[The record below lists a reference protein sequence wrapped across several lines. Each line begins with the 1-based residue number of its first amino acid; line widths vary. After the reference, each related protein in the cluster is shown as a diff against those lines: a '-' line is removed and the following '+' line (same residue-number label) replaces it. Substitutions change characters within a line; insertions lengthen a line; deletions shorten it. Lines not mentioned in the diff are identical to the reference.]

1 MVVPAPQQPER
12 IGPYRILDTLG
23 EGGMGVVYLAEQ
35 QAPVLRRVA
44 IKVVKPGLDSKA
56 VLARFDRERT
66 ALARMDHPC
75 IAAVFDAG
83 LMPSGQPWFAMEYVP
98 GIPLTDYCD
107 RRRLSLRE
115 RIELFLKVCDG
126 VQHAH
131 LKSVVHRDLKPGNV
145 LVSEATGQPKIID
158 FGLAKAMD
166 QELEDR
172 TTFTALGQL
181 LGTPEYMS
189 PEQAGFA
196 GADVDLRTD
205 VYSLGVMFYELI
217 SGALP
222 ILPGD
227 LRAAGE
233 DGIRRMIREVEPA
246 KPSTKVTTA
255 GAGSLSAAEAR
266 RLEGRQFASALRG
279 DLDWITLK
287 ALEKDRARRYQ
298 SAQELAA
305 DLQRHLNHEPVL
317 AGPPSASYRAMKFVR
332 RHRLQVAAA
341 TAVLLAIVGG
351 GAVSYV
357 QFLAAQDSAQRAQAN
372 ETRALR
378 SESEAKRNEA
388 VARQRAD
395 ENAALLVAEAEA
407 KDAAARFGEAEAEAR
422 RKLADKVREFDQLAG
437 VVLYEHAVAAERD
450 LYPAV
455 PNRIAAMETWL
466 KDEAGALLSMRP
478 SIEQTVAEL
487 QRRALPATEAEL
499 EQDRRS
505 HPDYARLLQLQQ
517 HTASLRRAQQIRE
530 GKQPLVEPEPASTLA
545 AQSAEAL
552 NGLAWRRVAPSL
564 AERKT
569 RGEEA
574 LGLAIARRAVARA
587 DAALMGTCLDTLAW
601 ALFANGQDEAAVRTS
616 AEAVAKAAP
625 AVRDE
630 IAAAA
635 QRLSAAVKAAP
646 AALVEAEQQLAE
658 LDRQVSARRSFRF
671 ADEAQRFLHDTL
683 AQLLIKIRSLEATQ
697 HADVQVRLR
706 WARSVRQLSLA
717 HPKAKVP
724 WADARA
730 AIRAADGKV
739 ASKLYA
745 GRGIELPDDAVV
757 GLVPIGMNPVTQLW
771 EFYDLRSAWDGTS
784 DPAGIPIPEHAA
796 DGTIAVGDGTG
807 MIFVLLPGG
816 LAHLGASADPASP
829 YYDPDPR
836 EDAPLR
842 EVELS
847 PFFLARHEMTQGQWG
862 RLWTWNDTEQT
873 PSYYRPG
880 RRFAGIPP
888 VTGAH
893 PVENVDWLMSD
904 MLLRRHGL
912 LLPTEAQWEY
922 ACRAGTGTP
931 WVVPKDQLVGYAN
944 LADTTAKAIG
954 VNWSC
959 EAWTDGFV
967 CHAAVGSFRANAFG
981 MHDMHGNVFEWCRD
995 GYRVAATERPGDGL
1009 RAEGVDALGNRPYR
1023 GGCFAHPA
1031 ELARSS
1037 RRSGFLPTDR
1047 NNCIG
1052 IRAVRLLQAGG

>member
-222 ILPGD
+222 ILPSD

-305 DLQRHLNHEPVL
+305 DLQRHLDHEPVL

-351 GAVSYV
+351 GAASYV
-357 QFLAAQDSAQRAQAN
+357 QFLAAQDSARSAQAN

-378 SESEAKRNEA
+378 SEAEAKRNEA
-388 VARQRAD
+388 IASQRAD
-395 ENAALLVAEAEA
+395 ENAALLVAEAKA
-407 KDAAARFGEAEAEAR
+407 KEAAAQFGQAEAEAR
-422 RKLADKVREFDQLAG
+422 QQLADKVREFDLLAG
-437 VVLYEHAVAAERD
+437 VVLYERAIATEKN
-450 LYPAV
+450 LYPAIPSRV
-455 PNRIAAMETWL
+455 TAIETWL
-466 KDEAGALLSMRP
+466 RDDAGALLTMRP
-478 SIEQTVAEL
+478 SIEQAVVEL
-487 QRRALPATEAEL
+487 ERRALPATPEEL

-505 HPDYARLLQLQQ
+505 HPEYSRYQQWQL
-517 HTASLRRAQQIRE
+517 HAAALRRAAQIRS
-530 GKQPLVEPEPASTLA
+530 GALTLIEPEPASTLA
-545 AQSAEAL
+545 GQSVDAIH
-552 NGLAWRRVAPSL
+552 GQAWKRVAPSFV
-564 AERKT
+564 ERKT

-574 LGLAIARRAVARA
+574 LGLTLARVAAARA
-587 DAALMGTCLDTLAW
+587 DAAHAGTCLDTLAW
-601 ALFANGQDEAAVRTS
+601 ALFANGQDAAALRTS
-616 AEAVAKAAP
+616 AEAVAKAEP
-625 AVRDE
+625 QVRED
-630 IAAAA
+630 IAGSA
-635 QRLSAAVKAAP
+635 QRLSDAVRTAAATLAD
-646 AALVEAEQQLAE
+646 AEQQVAE
-658 LDRQVSARRSFRF
+658 LERAIAVRRTFRF
-671 ADEAQRFLHDTL
+671 PGEAQRFLHDTL
-683 AQLLIKIRSLEATQ
+683 VQLIGKIRSLEVTQ
-697 HADVQVRLR
+697 YADVQARLR
-706 WARSVRQLSLA
+706 WARSVRQLTLA
-717 HPKAKVP
+717 HPLAKTT
-724 WADARA
+724 WSQARA
-730 AIRAADGKV
+730 AIQAADGQV
-739 ASKLYA
+739 ASRLYA
-745 GRGIELPDDAVV
+745 GTRIELADDDVL
-757 GLVPIGMNPVTQLW
+757 GLVPIGKNPATGLW
-771 EFYDLRSAWDGTS
+771 EFYDLRSAWDGKA
-784 DPAGIPIPEHAA
+784 DPATIPIPTHRP
-796 DGTIAVGDGTG
+796 DGTIAIDSNTGTV
-807 MIFVLLPGG
+807 FVLLPGG
-816 LAHLGASADPASP
+816 QAQLGASDDPASP
-829 YYDPDPR
+829 YFDPDHR
-836 EDAPLR
+836 DDARLR
-842 EVELS
+842 SVELA
-847 PFFLARHEMTQGQWG
+847 PFFLARHELTQGQWA
-862 RLWTWNDTEQT
+862 RLWTWNDSERQ

-880 RRFAGIPP
+880 RRFQGIEPM
-888 VTGAH
+888 TAAH
-893 PVENVDWLMSD
+893 PVENVDWTMCD
-904 MLLRRHGL
+904 LLVHRHGL
-912 LLPTEAQWEY
+912 VLPTEAQWEY
-922 ACRAGTGTP
+922 ACRAGTATP
-931 WVVPKDQLVGYAN
+931 WVVAKEQLGKVAN
-944 LADTTAKAIG
+944 LADASAKAIS
-954 VNWSC
+954 VNWTC
-959 EAWTDGFV
+959 EPWSDGHIA
-967 CHAAVGSFRANAFG
+967 HAAVGSFRDNAFG

-1009 RAEGVDALGNRPYR
+1009 RAEDVDGLGNRPYR

-1031 ELARSS
+1031 ELARSA
-1037 RRSGFLPTDR
+1037 RRSGFLVTDR
-1047 NNCIG
+1047 NNCLG
-1052 IRAVRLLQAGG
+1052 LRAARPLRAGG